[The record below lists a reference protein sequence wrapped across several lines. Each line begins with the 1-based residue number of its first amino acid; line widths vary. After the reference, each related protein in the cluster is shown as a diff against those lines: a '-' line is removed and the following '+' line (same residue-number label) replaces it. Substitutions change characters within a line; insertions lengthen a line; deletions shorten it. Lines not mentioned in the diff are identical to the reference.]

1 MCSHSSH
8 YSAGILFA
16 QTDGHS
22 LYAFRPTGKQAIMAR
37 RIWQFAGDDA
47 RLTAPVLKNAEVVF
61 GSADHKVYALRASDG
76 QVIWTAN
83 TGYAFVAAPVIVE
96 NTVII
101 GNRGGTLHAYRL
113 GNGKPLWSFSA
124 NGPINTTVVAQ
135 RGMAYFAAG
144 RGDRGIYALALKTGK
159 QRWNYQMADYTRFAP
174 VLAGNIVLVASR
186 DGDLVA
192 LDAGTGRRLWDRA
205 LGGTPFS
212 RPRVDG
218 QIVVLKVRDH
228 AVSAFN
234 LKTGTL
240 A

>member
-1 MCSHSSH
+1 
-8 YSAGILFA
+8 
-16 QTDGHS
+16 
-22 LYAFRPTGKQAIMAR
+22 MAR